1 MSVTETSHI
10 GGFATQL
17 TPSLSYHCS
26 FTIVLLGVVCCVAT
40 WQNIQVAVG
49 SKKTVTSSTMST
61 QALYSSLLRPPILHI
76 IRAAGFHSTRP
87 AVLDTVV
94 DLTVCYLM
102 LLASSTVSHAHSNH
116 NDACPDI
123 TDIRMALQDVGAF
136 VPQMS
141 AMEELWNG
149 EEDMRGLEN
158 FLDWVKGDVHKEI
171 RRIAGLAST
180 EGEVVDIEALQQ
192 KEDFLTSKL
201 LSSLKSRVNS
211 LLDSVEEKA

>member
-1 MSVTETSHI
+1 
-10 GGFATQL
+10 
-17 TPSLSYHCS
+17 
-26 FTIVLLGVVCCVAT
+26 
-40 WQNIQVAVG
+40 
-49 SKKTVTSSTMST
+49 
-61 QALYSSLLRPPILHI
+61 
-76 IRAAGFHSTRP
+76 
-87 AVLDTVV
+87 
-94 DLTVCYLM
+94 M

-158 FLDWVKGDVHKEI
+158 FLDWVKGDVHREI

-180 EGEVVDIEALQQ
+180 EGEAVDIEALQQ
-192 KEDFLTSKL
+192 KEDFLTSRFILYPKSKL
-201 LSSLKSRVNS
+201 ISF
-211 LLDSVEEKA
+211 LDSVEEKA